1 MQTSRIWELL
11 MCRELV
17 NKTDTSTKAWN
28 FAFVRIYFRHK
39 RISLAICTSTRI
51 SENRCVN
58 LFEKYG
64 LVIILKRDRD
74 QVWTI
79 WQRPWRHLNWN
90 KSRKRGNQKKDRAS
104 SYYAKE
110 CIYIINFQKDRT
122 MKLRARRFHFWPV
135 TKFFHLDVIKQ
146 IAKCWVIFF
155 LIIRV
160 FLSLGL

>member
-1 MQTSRIWELL
+1 

-17 NKTDTSTKAWN
+17 NKTDTSTKVWN

-39 RISLAICTSTRI
+39 RISLAICTGNMYWQYRRVYQKIDASTCLR
-51 SENRCVN
+51 NTAWL
-58 LFEKYG
+58 LFWNAIG
-64 LVIILKRDRD
+64 IRFGRFGNVLR
-74 QVWTI
+74 
-79 WQRPWRHLNWN
+79 RHLNWN

-155 LIIRV
+155 
-160 FLSLGL
+160 